1 MKNKYEPSSGNFAQI
16 SDGLVRYLNY
26 NHKYRYQ
33 ILVEIYEIRGVY
45 GLTTRKHRDGYYWE
59 MVAVSRF

>member
-1 MKNKYEPSSGNFAQI
+1 M
-16 SDGLVRYLNY
+16 
-26 NHKYRYQ
+26 YRYQ
-33 ILVEIYEIRGVY
+33 TLDEVYEIGAVY